1 MIIHMH
7 ANLNTIVVLG
17 HLKTIIF
24 FKFKMK
30 KKKWKMKYMTV
41 LNSSNYCTVLA

>member
-24 FKFKMK
+24 LKFKMK
-30 KKKWKMKYMTV
+30 KKMEDEIYDSIKFI
-41 LNSSNYCTVLA
+41 